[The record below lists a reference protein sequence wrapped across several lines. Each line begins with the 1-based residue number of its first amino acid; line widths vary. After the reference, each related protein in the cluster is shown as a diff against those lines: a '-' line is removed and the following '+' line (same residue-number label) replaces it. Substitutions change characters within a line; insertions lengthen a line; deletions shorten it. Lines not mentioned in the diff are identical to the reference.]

1 VPVQFFLRPLPKS
14 QWLAVSLAG
23 TVVLLALLG
32 CWWKRLQVPPF
43 TTSMPVV
50 VEVHGDVR
58 HPGVLMLDAPVT
70 VTQVVAASACR
81 CEPSPNDMTP
91 VFQKRVMTGQ
101 RLQVTC
107 SGQDSPRIDI
117 GLMAAA
123 ARLTLGL
130 KLDLNGVTRADLALL
145 PGMQPQWAQAIV
157 ERRDRQPWR
166 ELAELQEIRGI
177 GPRTV
182 EKWVDF
188 LEVHETDPPP

>member
-1 VPVQFFLRPLPKS
+1 
-14 QWLAVSLAG
+14 
-23 TVVLLALLG
+23 
-32 CWWKRLQVPPF
+32 
-43 TTSMPVV
+43 MPVV
-50 VEVHGDVR
+50 VEVQGDVR

-70 VTQVVAASACR
+70 VTQVVAASACP
-81 CEPSPNDMTP
+81 CEPSPNDMNP
-91 VFQKRVMTGQ
+91 VFQKTVMTGQ

-130 KLDLNGVTRADLALL
+130 KLDLNGVTCADLALL

-182 EKWVDF
+182 EKWGDF